1 MQSLFAVL
9 ALASAGVL
17 ASNLLQMRFHDA
29 ENDQQD
35 MENRDWFDSEEQA
48 PREVSPFERTLS
60 LVVFGVL
67 FVVFSLLFL
76 TTTYRARQVQREN
89 ALSPIQ
95 QLEESRRHW
104 AEHTKEPPAAIRS
117 AEGVGAA
124 IPAESRERLEATRS
138 TLRLEAARRSL
149 AELPGVKNVYIRDV
163 GSSTVVLG
171 VDSAQESRK
180 MAEEMALQACW
191 LLEEHDVTG
200 GVVHVVDDA
209 LYRQGD
215 WQHLAVM
222 WCP

>member
-17 ASNLLQMRFHDA
+17 ASNLIQMRFHDA

-35 MENRDWFDSEEQA
+35 MESRDWFDSEEQA

-76 TTTYRARQVQREN
+76 TTTYRARQIQRES

-95 QLEESRRHW
+95 QLEESRSHW
-104 AEHTKEPPAAIRS
+104 AGTKEEPPAVVHGS
-117 AEGVGAA
+117 EGVGNSPM
-124 IPAESRERLEATRS
+124 PASKERLEATRS
-138 TLRLEAARRSL
+138 TMRMEAARRSL
-149 AELPGVKNVYIRDV
+149 AGLSGVNNVYVRDV
-163 GSSTVVLG
+163 GTPTVVLG

-180 MAEEMALQACW
+180 AAEEIALQACW

-209 LYRQGD
+209 LYRQGN